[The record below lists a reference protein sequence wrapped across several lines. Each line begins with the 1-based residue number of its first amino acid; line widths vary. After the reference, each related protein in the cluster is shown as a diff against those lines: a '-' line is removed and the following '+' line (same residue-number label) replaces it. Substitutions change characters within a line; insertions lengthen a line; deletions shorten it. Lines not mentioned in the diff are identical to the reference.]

1 MKSADTVRRGS
12 RSPTRVSGV
21 DAARGL
27 ALLGM
32 MTVHVLPTTDEW
44 TNDPTWAGMLFTGRP
59 AALFALLAGVGLAL
73 YSSGGGRRSHSPLG
87 RRTPAITPE
96 DEARLSH
103 ARKVIAVRALLI
115 VVIGMA
121 VAMMSSGVAIIL
133 VHYGL
138 LFLLALPFLRLGA
151 KTLFGLAAGWAA
163 LAPAAFWWLHN
174 DLRLRLEGFPNDW
187 RLWSSPTFSD
197 LSDPPLLGMDLAL
210 TGYYPLLIWP
220 AYLFAG
226 MAVGR
231 LRLDRTSTA
240 LNLAGAGAILAGAA
254 YLVSRAVMPG
264 VAGRMAEQYAVEE
277 RYLRGELL
285 TGTHQIPLVTDSWW
299 FGLATPH
306 QGSTADLVHTIGC
319 ALLVLGLCL
328 LVTERLRWILAP
340 LIGAGA
346 MPLSLYVGHLVV
358 LHLWRG
364 TDDDGSPVA
373 GSPALL
379 REYGESAMIA
389 GLVLGAL
396 ALGLVKVLLRRRG
409 PLEALTHGISAS
421 VAGPRP

>member
-1 MKSADTVRRGS
+1 M
-12 RSPTRVSGV
+12 

-32 MTVHVLPTTDEW
+32 MAVHVLPTTDEL
-44 TNDPTWAGMLFTGRP
+44 TNDPTWAGTLFTGRP

-73 YSSGGGRRSHSPLG
+73 YSSGGRRSRSPRS
-87 RRTPAITPE
+87 RRTPE
-96 DEARLSH
+96 DEARLAH

-115 VVIGMA
+115 ILIGMA

-151 KTLFGLAAGWAA
+151 KALFGIAAGWVA
-163 LAPAAFWWLHN
+163 LAPVVFWWLQN
-174 DLRLRLEGFPNDW
+174 DLPDRLEGFPDDW
-187 RLWSSPTFSD
+187 RLWHSPSFED
-197 LSDPPLLGMDLAL
+197 LAAAPVLGMDLAL

-226 MAVGR
+226 LAVGR
-231 LRLDRTSTA
+231 LRLDRTTTA
-240 LNLAGAGAILAGAA
+240 LNLAGVGALLAGAA
-254 YLVSRAVMPG
+254 YLAGRMVAPG
-264 VAGRMAEQYAVEE
+264 VAERMTERFIVEE
-277 RYLRGELL
+277 RYVRGELI
-285 TGTHQIPLVTDSWW
+285 TGTHQLPLVTDSWW

-306 QGSTADLVHTIGC
+306 EGSTLDLVHTIGC
-319 ALLVLGLCL
+319 AFLVLGVCL
-328 LVTERLRWILAP
+328 LVAGRLKWALAP

-346 MPLSLYVGHLVV
+346 MPLTLYVGHLIL

-364 TDDDGSPVA
+364 TGDDGGPVT
-373 GSPALL
+373 GSPEFLRDYSDSAILSALIL
-379 REYGESAMIA
+379 A
-389 GLVLGAL
+389 AL
-396 ALGLVKVLLRRRG
+396 AAGLVKVLLRRRG
-409 PLEALTHGISAS
+409 PLEALAHRAGTA